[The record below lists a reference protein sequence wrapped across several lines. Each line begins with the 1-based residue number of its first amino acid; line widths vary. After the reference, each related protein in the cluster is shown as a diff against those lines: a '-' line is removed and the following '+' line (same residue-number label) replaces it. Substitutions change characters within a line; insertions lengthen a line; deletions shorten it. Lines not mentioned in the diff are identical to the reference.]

1 MDYLLGN
8 FEFVNNCNFGC
19 FEYRFRAAFVRLIY
33 RELIKVYWGQYDCR
47 IFASLLHLV
56 IPNLFFFMGQSFLLL
71 LLSQENISG
80 WFITVIL
87 LLFVQSMVSSF
98 TNDTDNQYIAGLL
111 DPLVA
116 RHYLIILNIDCCRKK
131 HKLAPV

>member
-1 MDYLLGN
+1 MIIGYLQ
-8 FEFVNNCNFGC
+8 
-19 FEYRFRAAFVRLIY
+19 
-33 RELIKVYWGQYDCR
+33 VYF
-47 IFASLLHLV
+47 ILV
-56 IPNLFFFMGQSFLLL
+56 IPTYFFLWGIVFAVVTITRKHFWLVS
-71 LLSQENISG
+71 
-80 WFITVIL
+80 TVIL

-116 RHYLIILNIDCCRKK
+116 RHYLIIPNIDCCRKK